1 MSDYCLHPNQ
11 CGPGMDCSPCYR
23 KRITE
28 LEQQLA
34 EQEQGIDN
42 AVKTIVHQGE
52 LIDAAEAKLTERDKL
67 LDECAHALSMYID
80 YSEVEND
87 QTMKDHADLLTKLQE
102 REK

>member
-52 LIDAAEAKLTERDKL
+52 LIDAAEAKLTERDKQIKEL
-67 LDECAHALSMYID
+67 E
-80 YSEVEND
+80 
-87 QTMKDHADLLTKLQE
+87 E
-102 REK
+102 RLGIKK